1 MESTQEDDSSALQ
14 QSAGF
19 WSPTVERWCDRWKL
33 LEICT
38 GDQNETAQLESTP
51 DLHHQALTRTSDRW
65 CDRWKLLEI
74 CTGDQNETA
83 QLDSTPHTHHQ
94 ALTRTNQKNRKGCA
108 SLVCTS
114 ARSNDVVY
122 RTSLVSTLEC
132 CRLHCRRHVSLLGLA
147 GRLRKRLPSTNQT
160 LTWKAPR
167 RTTAVRCSNQEGD
180 FWRSALEIKTR
191 QRS

>member
-1 MESTQEDDSSALQ
+1 MRQADNGSPQEVHVESTQEDDSSALQ

-38 GDQNETAQLESTP
+38 GDQNETAQL
-51 DLHHQALTRTSDRW
+51 
-65 CDRWKLLEI
+65 
-74 CTGDQNETA
+74 
-83 QLDSTPHTHHQ
+83 DSTPHSHHQ

-180 FWRSALEIKTR
+180 FWKLLEIKTR